1 MASSFLARLTN
12 SASVP
17 ETSMIIAYMSIDQG
31 SLSLSLTD
39 PHTRA
44 IPDFAITMASPI
56 RATTTRLYMGCHHEA
71 PVTIPQS
78 LPQNFYL
85 SHPP

>member
-1 MASSFLARLTN
+1 M
-12 SASVP
+12 
-17 ETSMIIAYMSIDQG
+17 
-31 SLSLSLTD
+31 D

-44 IPDFAITMASPI
+44 IPDFTITITMASPI
-56 RATTTRLYMGCHHEA
+56 RAATTRLYMGCHHEA

-78 LPQNFYL
+78 LSQNFYL